1 MSYEGSSYRVT
12 QVMNL
17 FFKSYR
23 IYLIFFLFITFESC
37 FSCGLAQIRSLHF
50 TPWVQEIKLPSLYHD
65 MPNVSFYLDRDGTL
79 LIGKDNGL
87 TILRGEKLDHLALNG
102 PIFVTGDESDT
113 LYYAAKDDAGY
124 LIRKQE
130 LEYHI
135 TSRKHLIPASQRSF
149 TPNDIVRFK
158 KSLFICSDKGVYQLS
173 DGRARLTPFQADLD
187 QFRIFEDSLYLSL
200 KDGTTLKWSGKNFLP
215 LSNERMKSLPESP
228 FPGKEEWLNRL
239 ASTKHVPPGSLLT
252 YYQEKG
258 EIWILSPHS
267 LLRIYYPSPLRT
279 LETDPIKTGR
289 ILNSLITE
297 LGIFLGTSQGVFL
310 LKLQEA
316 ESESWS
322 LQRLNQGQAESV
334 HLLSSAGNQAFAA
347 GQGHLYRLGPKGVE
361 IIEKGNFTGIFALDE
376 FTLVAS
382 GSNGLSLFRKDQLGW
397 TSRTTDPALAFSH
410 SFAQHEGQLFFLCRN
425 KVYRFSQNMESTVP
439 IKFHPEILLED
450 LSSKGQELLLV
461 GTNKVYRYEKN
472 EDTFLPLTD
481 PDLEKGIDL
490 DAYPVLSE
498 LGDIINV
505 DSRDSILIIT
515 GESKV
520 SLFNLQ
526 KLNAIDYKAPVG
538 IELLSQKGS
547 AISLHLTGLSFQNS
561 PEPLFRYRMAAK
573 EWSAW
578 QQDRDLNFKN
588 LKAGEYSIEAVGLD
602 LFGRQTEPAQL
613 SFIIKPPFYT
623 SWYAFIVYGLLFLI
637 LLFLL
642 RKWQLLSYQ
651 RAESRISLSV
661 QSKIVDLTKE
671 KEKSDQLVADILPEK
686 TASQLKEKGKSK
698 WDKYERA
705 TVLFSD
711 IQGFTKI
718 AEEMNPEVLIDEL
731 DKFFFH
737 FDSVVGKYNIE
748 KIKTIGDAYMAAGGI
763 PKKNSTNPV
772 EVVLAA
778 LEMQSY
784 MQHLKSAKTDI
795 WDLRIGI
802 HTGPVIAGVVGHK
815 KLSYDIWGDTVNT
828 ASRMESSGIAG
839 KVNISGT
846 TYGMVKEYFICE
858 YRGKLPVKY
867 KGNIDMYFV
876 NGLRPEL
883 SVDLKEIPNKRFF
896 TKLQLLR
903 LSDLEDLVFESILN
917 NLPEYIH
924 YHTLKIAQK
933 VYDQAFLLCRAEEVD
948 QDDRLLIRTAAL
960 FLNTGLTQAYNNF
973 ENRSAVICREILPDY
988 QYSEKQ
994 IDQICNLILATK
1006 LPFDPQN
1013 RLEKILID
1021 AKMDFIGRPS
1031 YSTKIKLLH
1040 QELNE
1045 AGIKINGQQFKNKQL
1060 ELLFEFEF
1068 YTLSAQRLREVK
1080 STDQISII
1088 EQERWI

>member
-1 MSYEGSSYRVT
+1 
-12 QVMNL
+12 
-17 FFKSYR
+17 
-23 IYLIFFLFITFESC
+23 
-37 FSCGLAQIRSLHF
+37 LHF
-50 TPWVQEIKLPSLYHD
+50 TPWVQEINLPGLYHD
-65 MPNVSFYLDRDGTL
+65 IPNVSFYLDRNGAL

-102 PIFVTGDESDT
+102 PVYVTGDESDT

-124 LIRKQE
+124 LIREQE
-130 LEYHI
+130 LDYHI
-135 TSRKHLIPASQRSF
+135 HSRKHLIPASQRSF
-149 TPNDIVRFK
+149 IPNDIVIFK

-173 DGRARLTPFQADLD
+173 DGRAKLTPFQADLD
-187 QFRIFEDSLYLSL
+187 QFSIFEDSLYLSVR
-200 KDGTTLKWSGKNFLP
+200 DGTTLKWTGRDFLP

-239 ASTKHVPPGSLLT
+239 VSTRHVAPGSLLT
-252 YYQEKG
+252 YYKEKG

-267 LLRIYYPSPLRT
+267 LLKINYPSPLRT
-279 LETDPIKTGR
+279 LETDPLETGR
-289 ILNSLITE
+289 ILNSLITKQ
-297 LGIFLGTSQGVFL
+297 GIILGTSQGVFL
-310 LKLQEA
+310 LNLQEG
-316 ESESWS
+316 ESESWN
-322 LQRLNQGQAESV
+322 LQRLNPGQAESV

-347 GQGHLYRLGPKGVE
+347 GQGHLYLLGPERAE
-361 IIEKGNFTGIFALDE
+361 IIEKGNFTGLHALDE

-382 GSNGLSLFRKDQLGW
+382 GNKGITLFHRDKQGW
-397 TSRTTDPALAFSH
+397 TSRATDPTLAFSH
-410 SFAQHEGQLFFLCRN
+410 SFVSHEDQLFFLCQNR
-425 KVYRFSQNMESTVP
+425 VYKFSQKMESSVP
-439 IKFHPEILLED
+439 IKFHPEILLEE
-450 LSSKGQELLLV
+450 LTSKGNELLLV
-461 GTNKVYRYEKN
+461 GANKVYRYEKN

-481 PDLEKGIDL
+481 PDLEEGIGL
-490 DAYPVLSE
+490 DTYPVLSE
-498 LGDIINV
+498 LGDII
-505 DSRDSILIIT
+505 DLEFRDSILIII

-520 SLFNLQ
+520 SLFNLR
-526 KLNAIDYKAPVG
+526 KLNSIDFKAPVG
-538 IELLSQKGS
+538 LELMSQRGN
-547 AISLHLTGLSFQNS
+547 AISFHLTGLDFQNS
-561 PEPLFRYRMAAK
+561 PEPLFRYRIAPNGWS
-573 EWSAW
+573 EW
-578 QQDRDLNFKN
+578 QHGRDLNITN
-588 LKAGEYSIEAVGLD
+588 LRAGKYNIEVVGLD
-602 LFGRQTEPAQL
+602 LFGRKTESAQL
-613 SFIIKPPFYT
+613 TFIIKPPFYK

-651 RAESRISLSV
+651 RAESRISLRV
-661 QSKIVDLTKE
+661 QSKIEDLTKE
-671 KEKSDQLVADILPEK
+671 KEKSDRLVADILPEK

-698 WDKYERA
+698 WDKYERT

-815 KLSYDIWGDTVNT
+815 KVSYDIWGDTVNT

-846 TYGMVKEYFICE
+846 TYGMVKDYFICE

-903 LSDLEDLVFESILN
+903 LTDLEDLVFESILK

-924 YHTLKIAQK
+924 YHSLEIAQK
-933 VYDQAFLLCRAEEVD
+933 VYNQAFLLCRAEEID
-948 QDDRLLIRTAAL
+948 QDDRVLIRTAAL
-960 FLNTGLTQAYNNF
+960 FLNTGLTQAYNNH
-973 ENRSAVICREILPDY
+973 ENRSAVICREVLPSF

-1021 AKMDFIGRPS
+1021 AKMDYIGRPS

-1068 YTLSAQRLREVK
+1068 YTLSAQRLREVTG
-1080 STDQISII
+1080 TDQISII